1 MFLFQ
6 QYKAILHSSEDQ
18 SPASVHPLSNAA
30 CIGISTWADVRV
42 T

>member
-18 SPASVHPLSNAA
+18 SPASVHPLSNASCTA
-30 CIGISTWADVRV
+30 ISTWADVPV

>member
-30 CIGISTWADVRV
+30 CTGISTWADVRV